1 MAPREGLLA
10 TIEAVHGAGIDATLW
25 PEALAAITQIIGGRF
40 ATIEAFDKRTLRHN
54 EFFAHGMP
62 PIGQIEYLDHYAAL
76 NLRLRS
82 HVTAKIDEVICDY
95 RILDEEKMR
104 RAPFYAE
111 FLPRIDCR
119 YFVSGIIA
127 TSAQEFAAV
136 TVQRS
141 ARQGH
146 IDRVG
151 IATMRQ
157 LVPHVRQAFDVARRF
172 KSAGK
177 ARHSLERALDWLAD
191 GVALLRAD
199 GAIVYANDKFQ
210 EIVRRDDGIRVRKGA
225 IEFDA
230 AETRDRFNAAMGSV
244 RRLLAGDSNATPV
257 VDFTVARPSARQAYF
272 ISIRPL
278 VGTRDD
284 GKYHSAIAAVF
295 VRDPLSRSAA
305 AVSTLR
311 QFFGFTEAEAK
322 VAQALQGGM
331 PLPEYARTQA
341 LSLNKVYTH
350 LRRVREKTGCNRMP
364 ELLRKLNDFHLP
376 LRVD

>member
-1 MAPREGLLA
+1 MAMPEGLLA
-10 TIEAVHGAGIDATLW
+10 TIEAVHGAGVDAARW
-25 PEALAAITQIIGGRF
+25 PEALAAITRIIGGRF
-40 ATIEAFDKRTLRHN
+40 ATIEAIDKGTLRHN
-54 EFFAHGMP
+54 DFFAHGMP
-62 PIGQIEYLDHYAAL
+62 PVGQIEYLDHYAAL

-95 RILDEEKMR
+95 RILDEAEMS

-127 TSAQEFAAV
+127 TSEQEFAAV

-146 IDRVG
+146 IDRAG

-157 LVPHVRQAFDVARRF
+157 LVPHVRQAFDVARRL
-172 KSAGK
+172 KSAGE

-191 GVALLRAD
+191 GVALVRAD

-210 EIVRRDDGIRVRKGA
+210 AIARRQDGVRVRKGA

-230 AETRDRFNAAMGSV
+230 AETRDQFNSAIGSV
-244 RRLLAGDSNATPV
+244 GRLLAGNPNVAPA
-257 VDFTVARPSARQAYF
+257 VDFIAARSSALQPYLV
-272 ISIRPL
+272 SVRPL
-278 VGTRDD
+278 VAKPERWQ
-284 GKYHSAIAAVF
+284 SSRAIAVVF

-305 AVSTLR
+305 AVRTLR
-311 QFFGFTEAEAK
+311 ELFGLTEAEANL
-322 VAQALQGGM
+322 AQALQGGIR
-331 PLPEYARTQA
+331 LAEYARTRA
-341 LSLNKVYTH
+341 LSLNTVYTH
-350 LRRVREKTGCNRMP
+350 LRRVREKTGSTRMP
-364 ELLRKLNDFHLP
+364 ELIRKLNDLQLP